1 VRIDQP
7 HPSGAEPEEID
18 DEREGLA
25 EGAIDIGRAVER
37 LGDVLEDAQVSR
49 VGATRALI
57 S

>member
-49 VGATRALI
+49 AGATRALI